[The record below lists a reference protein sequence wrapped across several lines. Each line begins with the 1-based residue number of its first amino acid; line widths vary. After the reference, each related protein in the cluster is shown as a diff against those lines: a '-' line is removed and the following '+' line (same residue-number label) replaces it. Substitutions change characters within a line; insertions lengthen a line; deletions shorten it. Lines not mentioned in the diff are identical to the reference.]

1 MIQGYAQF
9 WFFIKGLGIFSPPCF
24 AYDFSRKMF
33 LMICSI
39 NWPNLLVWLPL
50 LLEILGNMCIA
61 IVCFPGCYVINF
73 KINLAN
79 QAVFLRDQKIKTK
92 FKFIENEKSCRD
104 TLKAFDDFNSK
115 QQKCMNCFLICKS
128 VYKFWK
134 FIQYTIHW
142 DKTRTLIKFPSDKT
156 NVSKIALFFLSRVP
170 AHHSFTFTS

>member
-24 AYDFSRKMF
+24 AYDFSRKLF
-33 LMICSI
+33 LMI
-39 NWPNLLVWLPL
+39 
-50 LLEILGNMCIA
+50 
-61 IVCFPGCYVINF
+61 GCYVTNF

-79 QAVFLRDQKIKTK
+79 QAVFLRDQKVKTK